1 MGFSSCTGEEEASS
15 LLIGEKEGGK
25 VNDYPDDNLISAP
38 YGMAF
43 TGSHFLLVTSQM
55 ESFRR

>member
-1 MGFSSCTGEEEASS
+1 MGFSSCTAGEEEASS

-38 YGMAF
+38 YGII
-43 TGSHFLLVTSQM
+43 
-55 ESFRR
+55 